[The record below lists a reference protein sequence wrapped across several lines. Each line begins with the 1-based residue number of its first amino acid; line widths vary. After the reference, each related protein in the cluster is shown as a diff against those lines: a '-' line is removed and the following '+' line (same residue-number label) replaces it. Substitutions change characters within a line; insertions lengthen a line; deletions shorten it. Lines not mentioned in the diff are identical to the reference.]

1 MKLSSPGTA
10 RAIRTSLP
18 SRPRRSPST
27 GRPTTS
33 IQAGRRRRSRPAE
46 RHAGPQ
52 CWRTSRALIA
62 QSPGAQ
68 ELTLYL
74 SHDKCRPYPG
84 PIDAVRLR
92 RRARSAAARG
102 IPLHP
107 RVPLVRLLPRIAG
120 AGLGLAIVTRR
131 TLAGADRRS
140 QRSLRRCEGVDTAVL
155 PLWQHN
161 LYGLLGI
168 HSAPRRIRGRRCR
181 PACSGHERE
190 GQGGAMATKRN
201 DPTTARSAGYA

>member
-1 MKLSSPGTA
+1 MLED
-10 RAIRTSLP
+10 I
-18 SRPRRSPST
+18 
-27 GRPTTS
+27 
-33 IQAGRRRRSRPAE
+33 
-46 RHAGPQ
+46 
-52 CWRTSRALIA
+52 RALIA

-84 PIDAVRLR
+84 PIDAVRPVVALDLR
-92 RRARSAAARG
+92 LLGAFRS
-102 IPLHP
+102 IPVSL
-107 RVPLVRLLPRIAG
+107 LVRLLPRIAG
-120 AGLGLAIVTRR
+120 AGLGLAIVTER